1 MIKAIIIEDESLAAK
16 RLEAMV
22 QKCDA
27 SIQIVEKIS
36 SVKAAVQWLKQ
47 NQQPDLIFMDIHLD
61 DGVSFSIFDQ
71 VMVHAP
77 VIFTTAFEEYTI
89 KAFKVNSI
97 DYLLKPINQEDLSFA
112 IDKFK
117 KLKLATYYFNAGD
130 EITIENLQKSKLKS
144 RFLVSSGAKIISIPV
159 EEIAYFSSEDKITF
173 LHTFKNSRY
182 PIEYSLDKLITI
194 LDPAKFFKINRQL
207 VISMQSINT
216 IHKISVN
223 RLKINVK
230 PEYSKDILV
239 SIERYGKFKD
249 WLDA

>member
-1 MIKAIIIEDESLAAK
+1 MIKALIIEDENLAAK

-27 SIQIVEKIS
+27 SIQIVEKIP
-36 SVKAAVQWLKQ
+36 SVKAAVNWLKQ
-47 NQQPDLIFMDIHLD
+47 HQSPDLIFMDIHLD

-71 VMVHAP
+71 VTVAAP
-77 VIFTTAFEEYTI
+77 VIFTTAYEEYTI
-89 KAFKVNSI
+89 KAFKVNSV

-117 KLKLATYYFNAGD
+117 KLKLSTYYFNAGD
-130 EITIENLQKSKLKS
+130 EITVENLQKSTFKS
-144 RFLVSSGAKIISIPV
+144 RFLVSSGTKMISIPV
-159 EEIAYFSSEDKITF
+159 DEVAYFSSEDKITF

-182 PIEYSLDKLITI
+182 PVEYSLDKLITL
-194 LDPAKFFKINRQL
+194 LDPANFFKINRQFIL
-207 VISMQSINT
+207 SINA
-216 IHKISVN
+216 IHSIQKISVN
-223 RLKINVK
+223 RLKISVK
-230 PEYSKDILV
+230 PEYNKDILV